1 MIMKLHNTK
10 LHHIIPKSFANI
22 VGDMLKS
29 QFGQLKCDQNLLAS
43 QINGHVWNMH
53 VTDWI

>member
-1 MIMKLHNTK
+1 
-10 LHHIIPKSFANI
+10 
-22 VGDMLKS
+22 MLKS

-53 VTDWI
+53 VTDWIKIKWDINYKQAYYIQPTL